1 MQIFAHRGY
10 SAKYPE
16 NTMAAFKAALQFNI
30 DGIEL
35 DVHETKDGALV
46 VIHDEK
52 VNRTT
57 NGKGY
62 VKDYTLKQIQQLD
75 AGSWFHKKFKDEKIP
90 TLKEVLQLAK
100 PTGKIVNIE
109 LKSNVIP
116 YDGMDLKV
124 VQLIREMQMEGQ
136 IIISSF
142 DHESLQ
148 RINKKAPELEIAPL
162 ISNMIINPWA
172 YTKWLKANAM
182 HLSGYFMQRQVA
194 LDALQQG
201 AVIRVYT
208 INKKEH
214 MQFIQR
220 IGAAGIITDQVEVA
234 MAFVNKI

>member
-1 MQIFAHRGY
+1 MQVFAHRGY

-62 VKDYTLKQIQQLD
+62 VKDYTLKQIKELD
-75 AGSWFHKKFKDEKIP
+75 AGSWFNKNFKGEKIP
-90 TLKEVLQLAK
+90 TLKEVLQLVK

-109 LKSNVIP
+109 LKSNIIP

-124 VQLIREMQMEGQ
+124 VELIREMQMQ
-136 IIISSF
+136 NQVIISSF

-148 RINKKAPELEIAPL
+148 RINIVAPELEIAPL
-162 ISNMIINPWA
+162 ISNMIINPWI
-172 YTKWLKANAM
+172 YTKGLKASAM

-194 LDALQQG
+194 LDALQHG

-214 MQFIQR
+214 MRFIQQ

-234 MAFVNKI
+234 MAFK